1 MIYYHNKVGEYMKY
15 KVIFFDLDGTL
26 TDPREGI
33 VNSIQYAA
41 DYYGIK
47 TEKQDLLKY
56 IGPPLKDTFKE
67 LLGERYTDKLG
78 KEAVSK
84 YRERYA
90 NGGIFENKIYPN
102 VKETLALLKEKGFV
116 LCTASSKP
124 QVYVKQIL
132 EYFDIDKYFDYVGG
146 ATLDGK
152 ISRKEDVINRVIGDN
167 GFSAD
172 EILMVGDRKYDLTG
186 AEKMKIDAVGV
197 LYGFGSYK
205 ELSAE
210 KSVALID
217 NIKQLTDI
225 LK

>member
-1 MIYYHNKVGEYMKY
+1 MKY

-78 KEAVSK
+78 EKAVSK

-152 ISRKEDVINRVIGDN
+152 ISRKEDVINRVISDN
-167 GFSAD
+167 GFSPD
-172 EILMVGDRKYDLTG
+172 EC
-186 AEKMKIDAVGV
+186 
-197 LYGFGSYK
+197 FW
-205 ELSAE
+205 
-210 KSVALID
+210 
-217 NIKQLTDI
+217 
-225 LK
+225 

>member
-1 MIYYHNKVGEYMKY
+1 MKY

-78 KEAVSK
+78 EEAVSK

-152 ISRKEDVINRVIGDN
+152 ISRKEDVINRVISDN
-167 GFSAD
+167 GFSPD

-205 ELSAE
+205 RTFRRKKRCSYRQYKTADRYF
-210 KSVALID
+210 KIGKAL
-217 NIKQLTDI
+217 
-225 LK
+225 

>member
-1 MIYYHNKVGEYMKY
+1 MKY

-56 IGPPLKDTFKE
+56 IGQPLKDTFKE

-78 KEAVSK
+78 EEAVSK

-132 EYFDIDKYFDYVGG
+132 EYFDIDKYFDAIVCGDMVAGSKPEPDIYIE
-146 ATLDGK
+146 AARRLKLPTNECYAL
-152 ISRKEDVINRVIGDN
+152 EDSESGLKAALASGCRTI
-167 GFSAD
+167 
-172 EILMVGDRKYDLTG
+172 MVPDLWQPDDDMRQKV
-186 AEKMKIDAVGV
+186 AAVCKDLEEAAVYID
-197 LYGFGSYK
+197 SDK
-205 ELSAE
+205 
-210 KSVALID
+210 
-217 NIKQLTDI
+217 
-225 LK
+225 

>member
-1 MIYYHNKVGEYMKY
+1 MKY

-78 KEAVSK
+78 EEAVSK

-102 VKETLALLKEKGFV
+102 VKETLLA
-116 LCTASSKP
+116 
-124 QVYVKQIL
+124 
-132 EYFDIDKYFDYVGG
+132 
-146 ATLDGK
+146 
-152 ISRKEDVINRVIGDN
+152 
-167 GFSAD
+167 
-172 EILMVGDRKYDLTG
+172 
-186 AEKMKIDAVGV
+186 
-197 LYGFGSYK
+197 
-205 ELSAE
+205 
-210 KSVALID
+210 
-217 NIKQLTDI
+217 
-225 LK
+225 

>member
-1 MIYYHNKVGEYMKY
+1 MKY

-78 KEAVSK
+78 EEAVSK

-152 ISRKEDVINRVIGDN
+152 ISRKEDVINRVISDN
-167 GFSAD
+167 GFSPD

-186 AEKMKIDAVGV
+186 A
-197 LYGFGSYK
+197 
-205 ELSAE
+205 
-210 KSVALID
+210 
-217 NIKQLTDI
+217 
-225 LK
+225 